1 MNGDPTRLPRGAVD
15 RLTSPLMR
23 FLRIEAVA
31 GAALLLSTVVAMT
44 LANTGWSA
52 SFLAL
57 WHQPVGLTFA
67 GAAFE
72 RSLQHWINDG
82 LMTLFFFLIALEL
95 KRELVLGELRKRR
108 HIVLPFAAAMGGM
121 VVPAGLF
128 LLLAD
133 GPEATRGW
141 GTVMS
146 TDTAFV
152 AGCLAVLG
160 RRVPP
165 SLRVF
170 LLSLAIFDDIGA
182 IVVVAVG
189 FGEALN
195 WILVGA
201 AAAGFAAVALAA
213 RLGVRSLPIYFAAGL
228 ALWVTVDAAGL
239 HPTLVGVILGLMTPA
254 RSWVSERRLRAIFSH
269 VTERLPGVVWAG
281 DRAARR
287 DLRQASTAARETLS
301 PVERLEFGLHPWV
314 ALLVMPLFALANA
327 GVPLASAGYDATI
340 TPAIFFAFLLGKPLG
355 VMGFTVLAVRL
366 RAARLPHD
374 LGWRMLA
381 GGSLL
386 TGIGFTMAL
395 FIAELAFTPAQLP
408 IVKPAIMAASV
419 LAAVA
424 GLATLAWR
432 VPHAA
437 AHR

>member
-1 MNGDPTRLPRGAVD
+1 
-15 RLTSPLMR
+15 MR

-31 GAALLLSTVVAMT
+31 GAALLLSTVVAMV

-67 GAAFE
+67 GATFE

-108 HIVLPFAAAMGGM
+108 HIVLPFAAAVGGM
-121 VVPAGLF
+121 VIPAGFF
-128 LLLAD
+128 LLLAS
-133 GPEATRGW
+133 GPEADRGW

-152 AGCLAVLG
+152 AGCLALLG

-182 IVVVAVG
+182 ILVVAIG
-189 FGEALN
+189 FGEALD
-195 WILVGA
+195 WVLVGA
-201 AAAGFAAVALAA
+201 AGAGFLAVAITS
-213 RLGVRSLPIYFAAGL
+213 RLGVRSLPVYFAAGL
-228 ALWVTVDAAGL
+228 ALWVTIDAAGL
-239 HPTLVGVILGLMTPA
+239 HPTLVGVVLGLMTPA

-269 VTERLPGVVWAG
+269 VTERLPGEAWAD
-281 DRAARR
+281 DRASRR

-327 GVPLASAGYDATI
+327 GVPLSSAGYEAAL
-340 TPAIFFAFLLGKPLG
+340 TPAIFLAFLLGKPLG
-355 VMGFTVLAVRL
+355 VFGFAWLAVRL
-366 RAARLPHD
+366 RAAHLPHD
-374 LGWRMLA
+374 LGWPVLA

-395 FIAELAFTPAQLP
+395 FIAELAFAPAQLTV
-408 IVKPAIMAASV
+408 VKPAIMAASV
-419 LAAVA
+419 LAAAA
-424 GLATLAWR
+424 GLSALAWR
-432 VPHAA
+432 AP
-437 AHR
+437 RSSTSRR